1 MPHGPDSVPEGYRE
15 IFKIGMYFP
24 NSLINSSLYYE
35 SKIEKLEKM
44 MSRQGIP
51 QLSGID
57 RPVAATGRHH
67 TRAYRCLN
75 IYKKH
80 GRPVRRVGA
89 GGGIDGWFDLASFVA
104 TSSSNKGPYEELIDA
119 IGKDC
124 YIDIAGWHLFL
135 KDIKVEGQTSL
146 ATVLGTKL
154 GEDMMS
160 RGSCDGR
167 DIEDA
172 LKKVPIKLGQGK
184 MTVALKDVMPSFCV
198 SDLMDLCEEF
208 ARQNM

>member
-1 MPHGPDSVPEGYRE
+1 
-15 IFKIGMYFP
+15 
-24 NSLINSSLYYE
+24 L
-35 SKIEKLEKM
+35 KIEKKM
-44 MSRQGIP
+44 MFRQGIP
-51 QLSGID
+51 SISGIG
-57 RPVAATGRHH
+57 RPIAVRGRRH
-67 TRAYRCLN
+67 TTTYRCMT
-75 IYKKH
+75 IYRKS
-80 GRPVRRVGA
+80 GRPVLRVGA

-104 TSSSNKGPYEELIDA
+104 TSSSNKGPYEELVDA

-167 DIEDA
+167 DVEDA

-198 SDLMDLCEEF
+198 SDLVDLCEEF
-208 ARQNM
+208 AQRNM